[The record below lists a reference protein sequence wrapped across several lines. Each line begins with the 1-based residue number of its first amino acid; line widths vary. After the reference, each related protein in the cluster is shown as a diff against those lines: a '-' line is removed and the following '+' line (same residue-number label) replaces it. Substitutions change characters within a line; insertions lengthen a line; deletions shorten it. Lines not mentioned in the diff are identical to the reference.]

1 MLKKCLGVQGF
12 LDKINNIIRM
22 DDDEL
27 SEKFYYFIGAF
38 LNALENSESRMK
50 NQTQLFRGAVMDY
63 NLLLDIKIIKINKYF
78 IKDFSQQQKNVLPR
92 LYLEELLEILRD
104 IV

>member
-1 MLKKCLGVQGF
+1 MLKKCVGVQGF

-50 NQTQLFRGAVMDY
+50 NPTQLFRGAVMDY
-63 NLLLDIKIIKINKYF
+63 NRLLEYKNNKGKLIFYKGF
-78 IKDFSQQQKNVLPR
+78 CPATKERPAS
-92 LYLEELLEILRD
+92 ELLEILRN